1 MHLYTATQ
9 PVATNSR
16 ERAAESVPADLDPG
30 THPIIALHWF
40 GMEPLHPI
48 GPIAA
53 DVVADLQFRH
63 QIERLHRLGPRVIGE
78 ILAHLGAKH
87 TIRTSIEQTIEHFT
101 ELDSEVLEAAGGDEF
116 WPAPIREAGDG

>member
-1 MHLYTATQ
+1 MSITTSSA
-9 PVATNSR
+9 
-16 ERAAESVPADLDPG
+16 RAASRAKRRRVNTAPVNFDPAAN
-30 THPIIALHWF
+30 PIIARHWF
-40 GMEPLHPI
+40 GVEPLHPI

-53 DVVADLQFRH
+53 DVVADLQYRH

-101 ELDSEVLEAAGGDEF
+101 ELDSEVLKAAGGDEF
-116 WPAPIREAGDG
+116 WPAPVREVGDG